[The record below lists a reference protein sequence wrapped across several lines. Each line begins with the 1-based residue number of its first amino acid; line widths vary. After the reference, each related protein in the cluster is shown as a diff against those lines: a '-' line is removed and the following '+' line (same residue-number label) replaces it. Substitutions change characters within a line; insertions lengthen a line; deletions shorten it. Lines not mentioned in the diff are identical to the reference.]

1 MGKDAVEINTANGV
15 VKCKLEEDKAK
26 SIPELLKLQEEN
38 RRERQRRIDAGDETV
53 RLNFEVL
60 RQQSEQ
66 QLRTGAMNT
75 ARVEVQKRQG
85 GGERERYEQA
95 RADRA
100 TQAKIPFATG
110 GNQNWA
116 YAPRTFGKGGKDY
129 G

>member
-1 MGKDAVEINTANGV
+1 MGK
-15 VKCKLEEDKAK
+15 
-26 SIPELLKLQEEN
+26 ELADFVKLQEEN

-60 RQQSEQ
+60 RQQSEPQ
-66 QLRTGAMNT
+66 SRTVSMNT
-75 ARVEVQKRQG
+75 ARVEVQKTQ

-100 TQAKIPFATG
+100 VQAKVDFASK

-116 YAPRTFGKGGKDY
+116 YAPKGFGKDAPKGFGKDA
-129 G
+129 